1 MASMGSM
8 TTTRR
13 TRKGM
18 TILWRAQRLL
28 GTLQSSVCDGCIR
41 PLGKTVNHATDVYT
55 FLPRNVDP
63 VPWLAGL
70 GYVKKPQDSSTY
82 ECAALSCQGN
92 FMESMITNGKPKLTG
107 LKVLVIDDSK
117 TIRRTAETLLT
128 KEGCE

>member
-55 FLPRNVDP
+55 PLPPNVDP

-82 ECAALSCQGN
+82 ECAAP
-92 FMESMITNGKPKLTG
+92 TPPKAVSWRARLH
-107 LKVLVIDDSK
+107 
-117 TIRRTAETLLT
+117 TASRNSRD
-128 KEGCE
+128 